1 MGKRREEEADDGIR
15 THDLLH
21 GKRAL
26 GVAPRVAESAWLSRI
41 LCVGRRVEGPR
52 DSWRFPP
59 MSGDLGMGWLLV
71 PIRVGVVCASATV
84 AAAQQLHGAVVANV
98 VRQAFLDR
106 GILN

>member
-1 MGKRREEEADDGIR
+1 VVGAAR
-15 THDLLH
+15 
-21 GKRAL
+21 
-26 GVAPRVAESAWLSRI
+26 RVAESAWLSRI
-41 LCVGRRVEGPR
+41 LYVGHRVEAPR

-59 MSGDLGMGWLLV
+59 MSSDLGVAWLLV
-71 PIRVGVVCASATV
+71 PIRVGVGSASATV